1 LASKELAPKLYKKG
15 RFKKGTVF
23 IELQNSKWI
32 NNIGEVQET
41 ELLLEYVLLYLAL
54 TTITL
59 MIRKILSHGNGQL
72 MVSSNGLCLW
82 RAEKVEHL

>member
-15 RFKKGTVF
+15 RFKKGTAF

-59 MIRKILSHGNGQL
+59 NDQKDTISWKWTANG
-72 MVSSNGLCLW
+72 
-82 RAEKVEHL
+82 

>member
-15 RFKKGTVF
+15 RFKKGTIF

-59 MIRKILSHGNGQL
+59 NDQKDTISWKWTANG
-72 MVSSNGLCLW
+72 
-82 RAEKVEHL
+82 